1 MIGGLTVLTEDEIW
15 KNAETV
21 WNELPSSKIAS
32 GFVQASCI
40 AKEVIKQNGDNSIL
54 GTQGRISTGIR
65 RDFLNETERGCLVKT
80 IRSWGLQPPKW
91 LLKCIVY

>member
-1 MIGGLTVLTEDEIW
+1 MLTEDEIW

-32 GFVQASCI
+32 GFVQASRI
-40 AKEVIKQNGDNSIL
+40 AKEVIKQNGDNSFL

-65 RDFLNETERGCLVKT
+65 RDFNETAKGLSRKDGKT
-80 IRSWGLQPPKW
+80 LGAPTA
-91 LLKCIVY
+91 